1 MKYSFETIINGKHGN
16 GLKAVALSAINF
28 ELARQIANHP
38 QVKMPTEKVD
48 SPDALRDM
56 ITLPELEGREF
67 GQKLDVLI
75 DGLVATCALIKDLAC
90 SEDFDSSTGR
100 ITRPYAYLIDRAI
113 TPQSAIERNFAWRA
127 DMSAKVATEQASLLG
142 IKDAETIGDKARQRS
157 MEQNAERI
165 AYALSEVNSNT
176 NLNLMQEDEVNLLD
190 LLNDLNQQTFNGL
203 ALVQA
208 SAQSE
213 LTRAKRRIEQGLYTK
228 VDEEVILFAK
238 TALPE

>member
-75 DGLVATCALIKDLAC
+75 DGLVATCALIKDLAG
-90 SEDFDSSTGR
+90 SADYDSAGR

-113 TPQSAIERNFAWRA
+113 TPQSAIERNFSWRA

-142 IKDAETIGDKARQRS
+142 IKDSETIGDKARQRS

-203 ALVQA
+203 ALIQA

-213 LTRAKRRIEQGLYTK
+213 LQRAKRRIEQGLYTK

>member
-1 MKYSFETIINGKHGN
+1 MKYSFENIINGKHGN

-75 DGLVATCALIKDLAC
+75 DGLVATCALIKDLAG
-90 SEDFDSSTGR
+90 SADYDSAGR

-127 DMSAKVATEQASLLG
+127 DMSAKVATEQAQLLG
-142 IKDAETIGDKARQRS
+142 VKDAETIGDKARQRS

-203 ALVQA
+203 ALIQA

-213 LTRAKRRIEQGLYTK
+213 LQRAKRRIEQGLYTK

>member
-1 MKYSFETIINGKHGN
+1 MKYSFDGIINGKHGN
-16 GLKAVALSAINF
+16 GLKAVALSAVNF

-38 QVKMPTEKVD
+38 QVKMPTEKLD

-56 ITLPELEGREF
+56 LTLPELEGREF

-75 DGLVATCALIKDLAC
+75 DGLVATCAMIKDLA
-90 SEDFDSSTGR
+90 SSSDYDSAGR
-100 ITRPYAYLIDRAI
+100 ITRPFAYLIDRAI

-127 DMSAKVATEQASLLG
+127 DMSAKVASEQASLLG

-176 NLNLMQEDEVNLLD
+176 NMKLLQEDEVNLID

-203 ALVQA
+203 QLIQA

-213 LTRAKRRIEQGLYTK
+213 LQRAKRRIEQGLYTK